1 MTEQQQNKLPKDIMH
16 FFFFWNFGL
25 ANNSKMYLKKKNMES
40 NILRIHEA
48 LLPKEIEECC

>member
-16 FFFFWNFGL
+16 FFFLNFGL